1 MKVVMASNN
10 AHKIAELRA
19 ILSAYGLDV
28 VSQRE
33 AGVHVEPEETGTTFE
48 ENSRIKAVAVM
59 QACGLPAVA
68 DDSGLMVDALNGEP
82 GVYSARYG
90 GPDCITD
97 SDRINYLL
105 KKLENVPEGKRT
117 AKFVSVITLVTPDG
131 KEIVARGEC
140 PGHILFER
148 HGTGGFGYDP
158 VFFAEDAGCTFAELA
173 PEQKNQV
180 SHRAR
185 ALRAFVEKAFGTKK
199 GEGIMLTSK
208 QRADL
213 RAQANDLDTTLMVG
227 KGGVTENVLS
237 EAARQLE
244 ARELVKGRVLEA
256 ALLSAREV
264 CDALC
269 EALGADGVQCVGSK
283 FVIYRRSEKKAQEA
297 ARQARELKKRKSN
310 PVRRGAQE
318 RRRQAREERER
329 RNEYFRQ
336 AAIQTAIE
344 RRKSREE

>member
-1 MKVVMASNN
+1 
-10 AHKIAELRA
+10 
-19 ILSAYGLDV
+19 
-28 VSQRE
+28 
-33 AGVHVEPEETGTTFE
+33 
-48 ENSRIKAVAVM
+48 
-59 QACGLPAVA
+59 
-68 DDSGLMVDALNGEP
+68 
-82 GVYSARYG
+82 
-90 GPDCITD
+90 
-97 SDRINYLL
+97 
-105 KKLENVPEGKRT
+105 
-117 AKFVSVITLVTPDG
+117 
-131 KEIVARGEC
+131 
-140 PGHILFER
+140 
-148 HGTGGFGYDP
+148 
-158 VFFAEDAGCTFAELA
+158 
-173 PEQKNQV
+173 
-180 SHRAR
+180 
-185 ALRAFVEKAFGTKK
+185 
-199 GEGIMLTSK
+199 MLTSK

-329 RNEYFRQ
+329 RNEYIRQ
-336 AAIQTAIE
+336 AAIQAAIE

>member
-1 MKVVMASNN
+1 
-10 AHKIAELRA
+10 
-19 ILSAYGLDV
+19 
-28 VSQRE
+28 
-33 AGVHVEPEETGTTFE
+33 
-48 ENSRIKAVAVM
+48 
-59 QACGLPAVA
+59 
-68 DDSGLMVDALNGEP
+68 
-82 GVYSARYG
+82 
-90 GPDCITD
+90 
-97 SDRINYLL
+97 
-105 KKLENVPEGKRT
+105 
-117 AKFVSVITLVTPDG
+117 
-131 KEIVARGEC
+131 
-140 PGHILFER
+140 
-148 HGTGGFGYDP
+148 
-158 VFFAEDAGCTFAELA
+158 
-173 PEQKNQV
+173 
-180 SHRAR
+180 
-185 ALRAFVEKAFGTKK
+185 
-199 GEGIMLTSK
+199 MLTSK

-310 PVRRGAQE
+310 PVVRRGAQE

-336 AAIQTAIE
+336 AAIQAAIE